1 MVSRVATRSRRSARR
16 RARQRPERRFAAD
29 QRVSKGVGQLAGQ
42 RGRSD
47 RPGCERVHGGPP
59 GHGQIALCSCPAEF
73 MLSGRH
79 GGTRPVREGRVPI
92 DAVFAK
98 GRPPG
103 LAVVKN
109 RTAPVNPA
117 VRSGSLP
124 CEHTAAK
131 QSRPPEEPKAGPN
144 LEEVPARAPSS
155 PLPRCRRRRG
165 HHCARRRRLRQL
177 QQRGQFKQV
186 GQLGPATASSA
197 PATPT
202 PTATI
207 AKLTGVDTRVTL
219 DAATAGVLK
228 SNGVSVAPVGPAT
241 ATMAG
246 SNTVV
251 AFPITGGHIS
261 LFDKSVQA
269 NSTPWIQGEIDHS
282 GGLTFSA
289 GGKEVTVTNFIVDP
303 GKSLLTAA
311 AGGAQVR

>member
-1 MVSRVATRSRRSARR
+1 MRL
-16 RARQRPERRFAAD
+16 PPPPAA
-29 QRVSKGVGQLAGQ
+29 A
-42 RGRSD
+42 
-47 RPGCERVHGGPP
+47 
-59 GHGQIALCSCPAEF
+59 PAAQ
-73 MLSGRH
+73 
-79 GGTRPVREGRVPI
+79 TI
-92 DAVFAK
+92 QA
-98 GRPPG
+98 
-103 LAVVKN
+103 
-109 RTAPVNPA
+109 
-117 VRSGSLP
+117 
-124 CEHTAAK
+124 
-131 QSRPPEEPKAGPN
+131 
-144 LEEVPARAPSS
+144 
-155 PLPRCRRRRG
+155 
-165 HHCARRRRLRQL
+165 
-177 QQRGQFKQV
+177 V
-186 GQLGPATASSA
+186 GQLGPRHRELSPGDAY
-197 PATPT
+197 

-207 AKLTGVDTRVTL
+207 AKLTGVGTQVTL

-311 AGGAQVR
+311 AGGAQVPLLFLDGTNVAVSKDAAGHVLLDGTVAKLTQQAADALNTTFGVSLFKKDIPVGTVHLTAAG

>member
-109 RTAPVNPA
+109 RTAQVHPA

-207 AKLTGVDTRVTL
+207 AKLTGVDTQVTL

-228 SNGVSVAPVGPAT
+228 SNGVSLAPVGPAT

-251 AFPITGGHIS
+251 
-261 LFDKSVQA
+261 
-269 NSTPWIQGEIDHS
+269 
-282 GGLTFSA
+282 
-289 GGKEVTVTNFIVDP
+289 
-303 GKSLLTAA
+303 
-311 AGGAQVR
+311 GGARVSAAELRAASSPPWAADPWASAHWYRQAPATGPRPVSYTHLRAHETVLDLVCRLLLEKKKKK